1 MQFVFGGASPSR
13 LAHRIEM
20 SVTWTIDPED
30 RMIVVIAEGD
40 VTRAEVDAM
49 LDAIESDEI
58 LTYRRLFDGTKAD
71 TKMPVEDLIA
81 LGVRMRG
88 MHVHGG
94 MGPLAVVVP
103 ADKEEILERLFGML
117 AVPKRPMR
125 VFNDADQGRRWIR
138 KQLPGSRD

>member
-1 MQFVFGGASPSR
+1 MQIDFDSAASFR
-13 LAHRIEM
+13 VAHRKEM
-20 SVTWTIDPED
+20 AVKWTIDPED

-49 LDAIESDEI
+49 LDAMQSDEV
-58 LTYRRLFDGTKAD
+58 LTYRRFFDGTKAD
-71 TKMPVEDLIA
+71 TKMPAEDLIA

-103 ADKEEILERLFGML
+103 AEKEEILERLFGML
-117 AVPKRPMR
+117 AAANRPMR
-125 VFNDADQGRRWIR
+125 VFNDPVPARRWIR